1 MPTYEASTSIT
12 ANAEVVW
19 RVLSEVS
26 RWPEW
31 LPTVSTVEP
40 LDGKVLSI
48 GSRFVVYQPKL
59 RPATWVVTE
68 LAERR
73 FVWVARSPGL
83 VMVAAHTVTQRSSA
97 TSEVIL
103 RFSFNGLLG
112 GIIGR
117 VFRSVTQNYL
127 AQEASALKQRVEGT
141 P

>member
-1 MPTYEASTSIT
+1 MPTYDASTSIT

-48 GSRFVVYQPKL
+48 GSRFVVHQPKL

-68 LAERR
+68 LAERH

-83 VMVAAHTVTQRSSA
+83 VMVAEHTVTQHSSA
-97 TSEVIL
+97 TSRVIL